1 MKKKFKFTARV
12 ISVILSVLLFADILP
27 LQTFAAD
34 IAESRNISE
43 SGMSLNSETVE
54 MDNTDEKEDSPV
66 IQGEVK
72 DKRDKYTKT
81 FRMSD
86 GSYQVVQYTS
96 PVHFKGENGSW
107 EDYDN
112 SLTSVDA
119 EDTEPQNGARR
130 IKSLVPQKDFS
141 TTPPL
146 TIFFNFVLTKAA
158 PLPGFTCWNS
168 II

>member
-96 PVHFKGENGSW
+96 PVHFKG
-107 EDYDN
+107 
-112 SLTSVDA
+112 
-119 EDTEPQNGARR
+119 
-130 IKSLVPQKDFS
+130 
-141 TTPPL
+141 
-146 TIFFNFVLTKAA
+146 
-158 PLPGFTCWNS
+158 
-168 II
+168 

>member
-86 GSYQVVQYTS
+86 GS
-96 PVHFKGENGSW
+96 
-107 EDYDN
+107 
-112 SLTSVDA
+112 
-119 EDTEPQNGARR
+119 
-130 IKSLVPQKDFS
+130 
-141 TTPPL
+141 
-146 TIFFNFVLTKAA
+146 
-158 PLPGFTCWNS
+158 
-168 II
+168 